1 MTGGADKNRPAIAL
15 VPGSRVIVR
24 SAGPEDEAIVSAGL
38 FRSLVSIG
46 GDSALAVE
54 LDGSGNE
61 EKGRIRLVP
70 LSALLAIDIVEAA
83 KAEVEHRA
91 EPAQAPGY
99 FR

>member
-1 MTGGADKNRPAIAL
+1 MTPQDSRRPAIAL

-24 SAGPEDEAIVSAGL
+24 SAGPEEEAIVSTGQ
-38 FRSLVSIG
+38 FRGLVSIA
-46 GDSALAVE
+46 GDSALAIE
-54 LDGSGNE
+54 LDGSGHE

-83 KAEVEHRA
+83 KPEVEHRA
-91 EPAQAPGY
+91 EPAQSPAY

>member
-1 MTGGADKNRPAIAL
+1 MSETDARRPAIAL

-24 SAGPEDEAIVSAGL
+24 SAGPEEEAIVSTGV
-38 FRSLVSIG
+38 FRGLVSIG
-46 GDSALAVE
+46 GDSALAIE
-54 LDGSGNE
+54 LDGSNHE

-83 KAEVEHRA
+83 KPEVERRA
-91 EPAQAPGY
+91 EPAQAPAY

>member
-1 MTGGADKNRPAIAL
+1 MSSTDARRPAITL
-15 VPGSRVIVR
+15 VPGSRVTVR
-24 SAGPEDEAIVSAGL
+24 SAGPEDEAIVSNGL
-38 FRSLVSIG
+38 FRGFVSIG

-54 LDGSGNE
+54 LDGSGHE

-83 KAEVEHRA
+83 KPEVEHRA
-91 EPAQAPGY
+91 EPAQTPAY

>member
-1 MTGGADKNRPAIAL
+1 MTAEAKRPPIAL

-24 SAGPEDEAIVSAGL
+24 SAGPEEEAIVSTGL

-46 GDSALAVE
+46 GDSALAIE
-54 LDGSGNE
+54 LDGSGKE

-91 EPAQAPGY
+91 EPTQAPAY

>member
-1 MTGGADKNRPAIAL
+1 MSATTEGRKPTIAL

-24 SAGPEDEAIVSAGL
+24 SAGPEEEAIVSAGT
-38 FRSLVSIG
+38 FRGLVSIG

-54 LDGSGNE
+54 LDGTGDE

-91 EPAQAPGY
+91 EPTQAPAY